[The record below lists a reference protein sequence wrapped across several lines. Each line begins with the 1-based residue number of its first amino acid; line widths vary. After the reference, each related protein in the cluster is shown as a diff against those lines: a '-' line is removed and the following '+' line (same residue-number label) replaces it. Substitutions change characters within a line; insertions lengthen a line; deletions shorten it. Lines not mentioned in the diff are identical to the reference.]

1 MELRLHLIWEA
12 RGPLL
17 AGTLI
22 TLEVAFLSLVL
33 SLVLGLII
41 ALLRLSPYKL
51 FSIPAF
57 VYTQFFRG
65 TALYVLILWLY
76 FGAPIVTGIRLPPF
90 ETAVLCLGL
99 LNSAYMSEIYRGGLQ
114 AIGSGQRE
122 AARAVGLSR
131 SQVFAYI
138 VFPQAMRIVI
148 PAAANLFVDMLKDAA
163 IIGVVGVFDLMRTVD
178 RLTKFYFRPF
188 EFYTAA
194 AFIYLVLVFC
204 FTRVASLLERVFS
217 AGYAS
222 TGARG

>member
-1 MELRLHLIWEA
+1 MELNLALVWEA

-17 AGTLI
+17 DGTLV
-22 TLEVAFLSLVL
+22 TLRVALFALAFS
-33 SLVLGLII
+33 SVLGLVI
-41 ALLRLSPYKL
+41 AILRMSRFKLL
-51 FSIPAF
+51 SIPAF
-57 VYTQFFRG
+57 FYTQVFRG
-65 TALYVLILWLY
+65 TALYILILWLY

-99 LNSAYMSEIYRGGLQ
+99 LNSAYMSEVYRGGLQ
-114 AIGSGQRE
+114 AIGGGQRE
-122 AARAVGLSR
+122 AARAVGLNSA
-131 SQVFAYI
+131 QIFAYI
-138 VFPQAMRIVI
+138 ILPQALRIVV

-204 FTRVASLLERVFS
+204 FTRVAYFLERRLS
-217 AGYAS
+217 GGYVQA
-222 TGARG
+222 